1 MLLDDLP
8 RKDRWWEQ
16 LLAALRHPSVGM
28 EDLAESLQR
37 KEEVATGVRSQA
49 LETSPPYRKVPQ
61 TSRYMYMY
69 ACV

>member
-37 KEEVATGVRSQA
+37 KEGAATGERSQA